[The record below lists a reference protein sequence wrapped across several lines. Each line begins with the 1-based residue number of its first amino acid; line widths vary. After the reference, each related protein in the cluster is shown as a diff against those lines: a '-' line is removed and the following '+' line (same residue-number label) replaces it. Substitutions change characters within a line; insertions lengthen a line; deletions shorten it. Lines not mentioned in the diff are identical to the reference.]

1 MNINQLT
8 DAQREVRQNVRNHL
22 LNSEDV
28 DLYKEKRIYLEK
40 GDQFRADCVEEVLE
54 ETRALLDELGVDYT
68 NPE

>member
-8 DAQREVRQNVRNHL
+8 EDQRNIRQNVRKHL

-28 DLYKEKRIYLEK
+28 NLYKEKRIYLEK
-40 GDQFRADCVEEVLE
+40 GDQFRADCVEEILE

-68 NPE
+68 N